1 MKASYWI
8 IIIIVTSALA
18 FAVGRN
24 TAQQVT
30 PNSDESFDLNN
41 TSNDK
46 ESSLE
51 AKNTLSV
58 NSNSADKL
66 SSHLPESSPNS
77 MENIAAEVSDLL
89 AKMEENPK
97 QAKPILKLVAL
108 LETLSTDELLAL
120 APLFENSSEF
130 QRNQLYQIMAAQLIE
145 KAPEQALAFAQRYN
159 PMPEFP
165 IYLTLIKAQIAEKR
179 PDLGFEYLN
188 QMLELA
194 HEDIDLSANST
205 LLNVLAKADLPQLID
220 TLEIFKDMGVSL
232 EDSLSSIGF
241 ELKTSEEHLNL
252 FNELRRLDD
261 MSILSSAIINWVKIN
276 PTALFERLN
285 QIEDIAEREELS
297 RTASYYWMY
306 DSPEIAADH
315 LLANAS
321 NEIETLKD
329 IMRAW
334 PGKKAADA
342 LAWISEQSNIDTNRF
357 KINYLKK
364 LSYSEP
370 EVVQSHLADINLNED
385 EKINF
390 YRNLYN
396 SFKSKSSKDAEQFL
410 NTLSFKDEI
419 LDVAAE
425 NENSG
430 NNRIAKINQAFN
442 KYFDFKYKKAFA
454 LALGDNGAYAYSY
467 AVNKPS
473 QNEANQQALS
483 QCEQYRYKHNVN
495 NQCEIYA
502 EGDVRMFNLV
512 Q

>member
-8 IIIIVTSALA
+8 ILIIVTSAIA

-24 TAQQVT
+24 TAQQAT
-30 PNSDESFDLNN
+30 PNSDEIVDSKSTL
-41 TSNDK
+41 NDK

-58 NSNSADKL
+58 NHNSADKL
-66 SSHLPESSPNS
+66 FSNLSETSPSS
-77 MENIAAEVSDLL
+77 MEDITAEMGELL
-89 AKMEENPK
+89 AAIEENPR
-97 QAKPILKLVAL
+97 QAKPILKLAAL
-108 LETLSTDELLAL
+108 LEALSTEELLAL
-120 APLFENSSEF
+120 APLFENSNEF
-130 QRNQLYQIMAAQLIE
+130 QRNQLNKMITAQLIE
-145 KAPEQALAFAQRYN
+145 KAPEQAVAFAERYN

-165 IYLTLIKAQIAEKR
+165 IYLTLIKAQVAEKR

-205 LLNVLAKADLPQLID
+205 LLNVLAKADLTQLID
-220 TLEIFKDMGVSL
+220 TLEVFKDMGVSL
-232 EDSLSSIGF
+232 ESSLTSIGL
-241 ELKTSEEHLNL
+241 ELETSEEHLNL

-261 MSILSSAIINWVKIN
+261 MPILNSAIINWVKID
-276 PTALFERLN
+276 PTALFERLE
-285 QIEDIAEREELS
+285 QIEDTAERENLEQ
-297 RTASYYWMY
+297 TAFYFWMIN
-306 DSPEIAADH
+306 SPEDAADH
-315 LLANAS
+315 FVANAS
-321 NEIETLKD
+321 NEIKTLKD

-334 PGKKAADA
+334 PEDRAADA
-342 LAWISEQSNIDTNRF
+342 LSWISKQSNIDTNRF
-357 KINYLKK
+357 KIDYLKK

-370 EVVQSHLADINLNED
+370 EVVQSHLTDINLNDD
-385 EKINF
+385 EKIDF

-430 NNRIAKINQAFN
+430 NNRIAKINQAFT

-454 LALGDNGAYAYSY
+454 LALGDNGAYAFFYV
-467 AVNKPS
+467 VNRPS
-473 QNEANQQALS
+473 QHEANQLALS

-495 NQCEIYA
+495 NKCEIYA

-512 Q
+512 P